1 MPAQLA
7 VFLIGT
13 ALSGDLSTAAK
24 LSSRPRW
31 CAPPSARAGEPSAP
45 DAWDQ
50 VREQGRQQ
58 LCRRLARAELAL
70 GSNPELALKLGA
82 ELAHDLPDRA
92 EPLVLEAQAQTRR
105 RAFGEAWT
113 LWEAAKQ
120 HGAEPLSAHA
130 LRDYAV
136 SAGLTGHSE
145 AALAAYRRL
154 LPLLQAWPDALD
166 QQAIYLEAAVAAMQ
180 RGPDGLEE
188 ATGQLAAARARASS
202 TGLRALSVG
211 LSALAAARRAQASD
225 SESRLDAAE
234 VWHFVATVQSGRF
247 PGRWPALPPHE
258 LFGAAALLVEPY
270 SDSAASDLWAR
281 HAAGL
286 EQAGAPEPW
295 RALAAAHLKRTSSSQ
310 RSLP

>member
-1 MPAQLA
+1 
-7 VFLIGT
+7 
-13 ALSGDLSTAAK
+13 
-24 LSSRPRW
+24 
-31 CAPPSARAGEPSAP
+31 
-45 DAWDQ
+45 
-50 VREQGRQQ
+50 VRELGRQR

-70 GSNPELALKLGA
+70 GSDPALALKLGA

-92 EPLVLEAQAQTRR
+92 EPLVLEAQAQTRLR
-105 RAFGEAWT
+105 DFSAAWT

-136 SAGLTGHSE
+136 SAALSGHSE

-154 LPLLQAWPDALD
+154 LPLLQAWPDPVD

-180 RGPDGLEE
+180 RGPEGLGE

-202 TGLRALSVG
+202 TGLRALAVG
-211 LSALAAARRAQASD
+211 LGALAAARRAQPSD
-225 SESRLDAAE
+225 SESRLDAPE
-234 VWHFVATVQSGRF
+234 VWHFVSTVQSGRL
-247 PGRWPALPPHE
+247 PGRWPVLPAHE
-258 LFGAAALLVEPY
+258 LFGGAALLVEPY
-270 SDSAASDLWAR
+270 SDTAAAELWSR

-286 EQAGAPEPW
+286 EQAGAPAAW
-295 RALAAAHLKRTSSSQ
+295 QALAAAHLKHTGP

>member
-1 MPAQLA
+1 MSAPLA

-31 CAPPSARAGEPSAP
+31 CAPPVVGAGEPSAP

-50 VREQGRQQ
+50 VRELGRQQ

-70 GSNPELALKLGA
+70 GSNPALALELGA

-136 SAGLTGHSE
+136 SAALTGHSE
-145 AALAAYRRL
+145 AALAGYRRL
-154 LPLLQAWPDALD
+154 LPLLQAWPDPVD

-180 RGPDGLEE
+180 RGPEGLEE
-188 ATGQLAAARARASS
+188 ATGQLATARARASS
-202 TGLRALSVG
+202 TGLRALAVG
-211 LSALAAARRAQASD
+211 LGALAAARRAQASD
-225 SESRLDAAE
+225 SESRLDAPE
-234 VWHFVATVQSGRF
+234 VWHFVSTVQSGRL
-247 PGRWPALPPHE
+247 PGRWPILPAHE
-258 LFGAAALLVEPY
+258 LFGAAALLVKPY
-270 SDSAASDLWAR
+270 SDTAAADLWTR

-286 EQAGAPEPW
+286 EQAGAPAAW
-295 RALAAAHLKRTSSSQ
+295 RALAAAQLKHTSP
-310 RSLP
+310 RNVR

>member
-1 MPAQLA
+1 MPALLA

-31 CAPPSARAGEPSAP
+31 CAPPLVRAGEPSTP

-50 VREQGRQQ
+50 VREQGRQR
-58 LCRRLARAELAL
+58 LCRLLARAQLAL
-70 GSNPELALKLGA
+70 GSDPELALKLAA
-82 ELAHDLPDRA
+82 ELARELPDRA

-105 RAFGEAWT
+105 RAFGEAWAS
-113 LWEAAKQ
+113 WEAARQ
-120 HGAEPLSAHA
+120 RGAEPLSAHA

-136 SAGLTGHSE
+136 SAALTGHTE
-145 AALAAYRRL
+145 AALTAYRRL
-154 LPLLQAWPDALD
+154 LPLLQAWPDPID
-166 QQAIYLEAAVAAMQ
+166 QQAIYLEAAVSAMQ

-188 ATGQLAAARARASS
+188 ASGQLAAARTRASS
-202 TGLRALSVG
+202 TGLRALAVG
-211 LSALAAARRAQASD
+211 LSALAAARHAQSSD
-225 SESRLDAAE
+225 SENRLDAAE

-247 PGRWPALPPHE
+247 PGRWPVLPPHE

-270 SDSAASDLWAR
+270 SDTAAVDLWTR

-286 EQAGAPEPW
+286 EQVRAPSPW
-295 RALAAAHLKRTSSSQ
+295 RELAAAHLKRTGASP

>member
-1 MPAQLA
+1 MPSLLA
-7 VFLIGT
+7 VFLVGT
-13 ALSGDLSTAAK
+13 ALSGDLSTAAR

-31 CAPPSARAGEPSAP
+31 CAPPSARAGEAAAP

-58 LCRRLARAELAL
+58 FCRRLARAELAL
-70 GSNPELALKLGA
+70 GSNPELALKLAA
-82 ELAHDLPDRA
+82 ELARDLPDRP

-105 RAFGEAWT
+105 RAFGEAWP

-120 HGAEPLSAHA
+120 RGAEPLSAHA

-136 SAGLTGHSE
+136 SAALTGHSE

-154 LPLLQAWPDALD
+154 LPLLQAWPDPID
-166 QQAIYLEAAVAAMQ
+166 QQAIYLEAAVTAMR

-188 ATGQLAAARARASS
+188 AAGQLAAARARASS

-211 LSALAAARRAQASD
+211 LSALAAARRGQPSD
-225 SESRLDAAE
+225 SESRLDAPE
-234 VWHFVATVQSGRF
+234 VWHFVTTVQSGRF
-247 PGRWPALPPHE
+247 PGRWPALPAHE
-258 LFGAAALLVEPY
+258 LCGAAALLIEPY
-270 SDSAASDLWAR
+270 SDTAAAELWAR

-286 EQAGAPEPW
+286 EQSAAPAPW
-295 RALAAAHLKRTSSSQ
+295 RALAAEHLKRTSASPR
-310 RSLP
+310 RSP

>member
-1 MPAQLA
+1 MSSSLA
-7 VFLIGT
+7 VFLVGA

-31 CAPPSARAGEPSAP
+31 CAPPAPRAGEPSAP

-58 LCRRLARAELAL
+58 FCRRLARAELAL
-70 GSNPELALKLGA
+70 GTDPELASRLAA
-82 ELAHDLPDRA
+82 ELARDLPQRA
-92 EPLVLEAQAQTRR
+92 EPLVLEARAQTRR
-105 RAFGEAWT
+105 RAFGEAWRF
-113 LWEAAKQ
+113 WEAAQ
-120 HGAEPLSAHA
+120 QRGAEPLSAHA

-136 SAGLTGHSE
+136 SAALTGRSE

-154 LPLLQAWPDALD
+154 LPLLQAWPDPIE
-166 QQAIYLEAAVAAMQ
+166 QQAIYLEAGVAAMQ

-188 ATGQLAAARARASS
+188 AMGQLAAARARASS

-211 LSALAAARRAQASD
+211 LSALAAARRGQSSD
-225 SESRLDAAE
+225 SESRLDAPE
-234 VWHFVATVQSGRF
+234 VWHFIATVQSGRF

-258 LFGAAALLVEPY
+258 LFGAAALLIEPY
-270 SDSAASDLWAR
+270 SDTAAAELWAR

-286 EQAGAPEPW
+286 EQSAAPAAW
-295 RALAAAHLKRTSSSQ
+295 RALAAEHLKRTSSSPR
-310 RSLP
+310 RSP

>member
-1 MPAQLA
+1 MPALSA
-7 VFLIGT
+7 VFLIG
-13 ALSGDLSTAAK
+13 AVLSGDLSTAAK

-45 DAWDQ
+45 GAWDQ

-58 LCRRLARAELAL
+58 VCRRLARAELAL
-70 GSNPELALKLGA
+70 GSNPDLALKLAA

-92 EPLVLEAQAQTRR
+92 EPLVLQAQARTRR
-105 RAFGEAWT
+105 RAFADAWA
-113 LWEAAKQ
+113 LWEAARQ

-130 LRDYAV
+130 LRDSAV
-136 SAGLTGHSE
+136 SAALTGHSD

-154 LPLLQAWPDALD
+154 LPLLQAWPDPID
-166 QQAIYLEAAVAAMQ
+166 QQAIYLEAAVSAMQ

-211 LSALAAARRAQASD
+211 LSALAAARRAQPSD
-225 SESRLDAAE
+225 SESRLDAGE
-234 VWHFVATVQSGRF
+234 VWHFVATVQSGRW
-247 PGRWPALPPHE
+247 PGRWPVLPPHE

-270 SDSAASDLWAR
+270 SDTAAADLWAR

-286 EQAGAPEPW
+286 EQAGAPAPW
-295 RALAAAHLKRTSSSQ
+295 RALAAAHLKHTSSNP
-310 RSLP
+310 RSSP

>member
-1 MPAQLA
+1 MPGLLA
-7 VFLIGT
+7 VLLVGT

-31 CAPPSARAGEPSAP
+31 CAPAVARAGESSAP

-70 GSNPELALKLGA
+70 GNNPELALKLGA

-92 EPLVLEAQAQTRR
+92 EPLVLEAQAQTRL
-105 RAFGEAWT
+105 RAFGDAWP
-113 LWEAAKQ
+113 LWEAALQ

-136 SAGLTGHSE
+136 SAALTGHSE

-154 LPLLQAWPDALD
+154 LPLLQAWSDPID

-211 LSALAAARRAQASD
+211 LSALAAARRAQPSD
-225 SESRLDAAE
+225 SESRLDAPE
-234 VWHFVATVQSGRF
+234 VWHFVETVQSGRL

-270 SDSAASDLWAR
+270 SDTAAAELWTR

-286 EQAGAPEPW
+286 EQAGAPAPW
-295 RALAAAHLKRTSSSQ
+295 RGLAAEQLKHIGSSP
-310 RSLP
+310 RSSR